1 MITISFA
8 FLLGERNLTLQLKS
22 TEQAKDNGLQTHCDH
37 AFVQKDDADLD
48 RHFLA
53 SARLPEKH
61 GSTQIFNIAP
71 LSNEARVL
79 IRGHSRDRINAL
91 QQALCGPRTT
101 HIHMP
106 HTGAHLFPPRE
117 FRQKEKTRRVIDE
130 LVASYRPSTKR
141 AVKRV
146 IYRGQ
151 AWYIASLMMQTRPD
165 ICVCWNG
172 VRGHRRLFMDVA
184 QDLGIPHLYMEE
196 SPVPERITCDLAG
209 VNFEN
214 SLPRRMDYYRLW
226 QARAAGVAR
235 KEWRSLADRLAARV
249 TERTHT
255 SQLTRDLG
263 DEGKYIFCP
272 LQVPT
277 DSQVVSFGGRFKSM
291 EQYVETLCNAAK
303 ALPRGWH
310 LRIKEHPSSQVTFRD
325 MIKRHVG
332 EKLKLDNSTD
342 TFLQVKHAKSV
353 LTLNSSVGI
362 QAFYFDKPVMTLGH
376 AFWDFGGLAEHLATS
391 EALMEALAN
400 PTRSWFSE
408 RDRAAFM
415 NYLTFVYYVI
425 EQDVADGK
433 IGLNDIIGRAA
444 DRDALLAEVQ
454 RDDASVAVTR
464 ASAAHSSWRKQPV
477 T

>member
-1 MITISFA
+1 MQLRPTD
-8 FLLGERNLTLQLKS
+8 RNKKNRS
-22 TEQAKDNGLQTHCDH
+22 
-37 AFVQKDDADLD
+37 QKQKGNAPIHNAHVDSD
-48 RHFLA
+48 RHFLG
-53 SARLPEKH
+53 SARLPENH
-61 GSTQIFNIAP
+61 PSTRPLHVASLSEGS
-71 LSNEARVL
+71 RVL

-91 QQALCGPRTT
+91 QQALTGPDMT

-106 HTGAHLFPPRE
+106 HTGAHVFPPRA
-117 FRQKEKTRRVIDE
+117 FRHREKTRRVIDE
-130 LVASYRPSTKR
+130 LVAAYPSSAKR

-151 AWYIASLMMQTRPD
+151 AWYIAALIMRTRPD
-165 ICVCWNG
+165 LCVCWNG

-196 SPVPERITCDLAG
+196 SPIPWRITCDLAG

-226 QARAAGVAR
+226 QDRAADIALNA
-235 KEWRSLADRLAARV
+235 WRSLADKLVARV

-255 SQLTRDLG
+255 AQVARDLG

-291 EQYVETLCNAAK
+291 EQYVEVLCQAAK

-310 LRIKEHPSSQVTFRD
+310 LRIKEHPSSQVTFQD
-325 MIKRHVG
+325 KIKQHISA
-332 EKLKLDNSTD
+332 KLKLDNTTD
-342 TFLQVKHAKSV
+342 TFLQVKHAQSV

-362 QAFYFDKPVMTLGH
+362 QAFYFDKPVMTLGQ
-376 AFWDFGGLAEHLATS
+376 AFWDFGGLAEHLATDD
-391 EALMEALAN
+391 ALAEALAT
-400 PTRSWFSE
+400 PARSWFSE

-415 NYLTFVYYVI
+415 NYLTFAYYVI

-433 IGLNDIIGRAA
+433 IGLNDIIARAA

-454 RDDASVAVTR
+454 RGDGPVAPSR
-464 ASAAHSSWRKQPV
+464 AKAAHSTWRKQPV